1 MTTMTTALKRI
12 RPVPLNNPHTLNFGS
27 KKKECKRIDE
37 MNKKMLIKLQN
48 IKASPDLDLK

>member
-1 MTTMTTALKRI
+1 MTTALKRI